1 MAGRGKRCSARP
13 AAKAVLLALCAGLA
27 AGLGGCAT
35 QAHDEVVVGVGIEAG
50 TNFKAV
56 DYAALYSPYAMM
68 ATAAYTEP
76 YDFNGAYCP
85 DPGRL
90 AKPVAGADNE
100 SRASVRSWINYLH
113 ARGWECRFGIHG
125 SLPCPTRAG
134 GEKECTPVG
143 GLQFHVW
150 RRMQGGSCREAV
162 IAFRGT
168 DKNDSGDWASN
179 FRWLYRLTPKFDQYA
194 QVQTH
199 IRKIVARIKKDNCAG
214 KGIQVATA
222 GHSLGGGLAQQAAYA
237 DETGSIRYVYAFDP
251 SPVTGFFDVSA
262 MVLEKSADGL
272 GVDRA
277 YEAGEILALP
287 RAIIENIH
295 PPAPCNPR
303 IRTVRFNLLSGLGVA
318 QHNIENLTKQLQA
331 TAKTRGANPRRVND
345 ALRAR
350 ACKGAP
356 MLLMVPPA

>member
-1 MAGRGKRCSARP
+1 VRRF
-13 AAKAVLLALCAGLA
+13 AVVALLALGAS
-27 AGLGGCAT
+27 LGGCAT
-35 QAHDEVVVGVGIEAG
+35 QPPGEVVVGIGAEPG
-50 TNFKAV
+50 TNFKVV
-56 DYAALYSPYAMM
+56 DYAALYTPYAMM
-68 ATAAYTEP
+68 ATAAYTER
-76 YDFNGAYCP
+76 YDFNAAHCP

-90 AKPVAGADNE
+90 ARPVDGADNE

-113 ARGWECRFGIHG
+113 ARGWECRFGIHV
-125 SLPCPTRAG
+125 SLPCPRLAG
-134 GEKECTPVG
+134 GEKGCTPVG

-179 FRWLYRLTPKFDQYA
+179 FRWLYRLAPKFDQYA

-199 IRKIVARIKKDNCAG
+199 ITQIVARIKKNGCAG
-214 KGIQVATA
+214 QGIQFATA

-237 DETGSIRYVYAFDP
+237 DGSGSIRYVYAFDP

-262 MVLEKSADGL
+262 MVLAKSADGL

-287 RAIIENIH
+287 RTIIENIY
-295 PPAPCNPR
+295 PPASCNPR

-331 TAKTRGANPRRVND
+331 AAKTRGANPRRVND

-356 MLLMVPPA
+356 MMLMVPPA